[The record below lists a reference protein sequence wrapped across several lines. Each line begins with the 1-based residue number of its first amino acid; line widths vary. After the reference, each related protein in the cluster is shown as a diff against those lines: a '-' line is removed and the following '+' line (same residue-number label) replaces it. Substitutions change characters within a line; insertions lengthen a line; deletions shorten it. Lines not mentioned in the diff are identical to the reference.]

1 MSPVVAR
8 DPTLTDRIAAV
19 RARIAGAAVDPA
31 GVRLVAVTKGFGAD
45 VVRAA
50 LAAGLVDLGES
61 YVQELVAK
69 AGEIERDADQ
79 RADEAAPVAPR
90 WHAIGRLQRN
100 KVRKAAPF
108 VSLWHS
114 VDRLSLGA
122 EIARWAPGA
131 AVLVQVNTS
140 GEEAKGGCPPAMAA
154 GLVDGLVDLGLDV
167 QGLMTIAPAGP
178 PEEAARPAFHTA
190 RELRDR
196 LGLSELSMGMS
207 GDLEVAL
214 SEGATL
220 VRVGSALFGPL
231 SAWRR
236 GATLEFTSGRWRTHG
251 IDVAQGDAL
260 PGARPRRRIRR
271 LRCDR

>member
-1 MSPVVAR
+1 MTPTMPR
-8 DPTLTDRIAAV
+8 DLTLAERLDAV
-19 RARIAGAAVDPA
+19 RARIASAAPDPDR
-31 GVRLVAVTKGFGAD
+31 VRLVAVTKGFGAD

-69 AGEIERDADQ
+69 ASEIDGDV
-79 RADEAAPVAPR
+79 EAGTVPEPR

-108 VSLWHS
+108 VTLWHS

-140 GEEAKGGCPPAMAA
+140 GEQSKAGCAPPMAA
-154 GLVDGLVDLGLDV
+154 GLVEGLVDLGLDV
-167 QGLMTIAPAGP
+167 RGLMTIAPAGP
-178 PEEAARPAFHTA
+178 PEVARPAFHAA

-196 LGLSELSMGMS
+196 LGLSELSMGMT

-214 SEGATL
+214 REGATL
-220 VRVGSALFGPL
+220 VRVGSGLFGP
-231 SAWRR
+231 RPTV
-236 GATLEFTSGRWRTHG
+236 G
-251 IDVAQGDAL
+251 
-260 PGARPRRRIRR
+260 GARH
-271 LRCDR
+271 

>member
-1 MSPVVAR
+1 MPR
-8 DPTLTDRIAAV
+8 DLTLADRLAAVRQRIAA
-19 RARIAGAAVDPA
+19 AAAAPDR
-31 GVRLVAVTKGFGAD
+31 VRLVAVTKGFGVD
-45 VVRAA
+45 VARSA
-50 LAAGLVDLGES
+50 LAAGLTDLGES

-69 AGEIERDADQ
+69 AAEIERASGTGTEA
-79 RADEAAPVAPR
+79 RAGAVPR

-108 VSLWHS
+108 VALWHS

-140 GEEAKGGCPPAMAA
+140 GEQAKGGCTPPMAP

-167 QGLMTIAPAGP
+167 QGLMTIAPTGP
-178 PEEAARPAFHTA
+178 PEGARPAFHAA
-190 RELRDR
+190 RGLRDR
-196 LGLSELSMGMS
+196 LGLSELSMGMT

-220 VRVGSALFGPL
+220 VRVGSGLFGP
-231 SAWRR
+231 RP
-236 GATLEFTSGRWRTHG
+236 G
-251 IDVAQGDAL
+251 GD
-260 PGARPRRRIRR
+260 GARH
-271 LRCDR
+271 

>member
-1 MSPVVAR
+1 MAR
-8 DPTLTDRIAAV
+8 DLTLGDRLAVIRERIAA
-19 RARIAGAAVDPA
+19 AAAEPDE
-31 GVRLVAVTKGFGAD
+31 VRLVAVTKGFGVD
-45 VVRAA
+45 VVTAA

-69 AGEIERDADQ
+69 ATAVEREDDLFHDPDQ
-79 RADEAAPVAPR
+79 APGRGDGGDPTEGAALPAPR

-108 VSLWHS
+108 VTLWHS
-114 VDRLSLGA
+114 VDRLSLGV

-140 GEEAKGGCPPAMAA
+140 GEDAKGGCPPAMAA
-154 GLVDGLVDLGLDV
+154 GVVEGLVDLGLDV

-178 PEEAARPAFHTA
+178 PEVARPAFHAA

-196 LGLSELSMGMS
+196 LGLSELSMGMT

-220 VRVGSALFGPL
+220 VRVGSGLFGP
-231 SAWRR
+231 RP
-236 GATLEFTSGRWRTHG
+236 GGG
-251 IDVAQGDAL
+251 
-260 PGARPRRRIRR
+260 GARH
-271 LRCDR
+271 

>member
-1 MSPVVAR
+1 MPR
-8 DPTLTDRIAAV
+8 DRTLADRLGAVRDRIASTAP
-19 RARIAGAAVDPA
+19 RPDH
-31 GVRLVAVTKGFGAD
+31 VRLVAVTKGFGAD

-50 LAAGLVDLGES
+50 LAEGLVDLGES

-69 AGEIERDADQ
+69 ATEIEAGLDDGGEGALG
-79 RADEAAPVAPR
+79 DELGGGPPVLPR

-100 KVRKAAPF
+100 KVRRAAPF
-108 VSLWHS
+108 VTLWHS

-140 GEEAKGGCPPAMAA
+140 GEESKGGCAPAMAA
-154 GLVDGLVDLGLDV
+154 GLVEGLVDLGLDV

-178 PEEAARPAFHTA
+178 PDVARPAFHAA

-196 LGLSELSMGMS
+196 LGLPELSMGMT

-214 SEGATL
+214 REGATI
-220 VRVGSALFGPL
+220 VRVGSGLFGP
-231 SAWRR
+231 RPV
-236 GATLEFTSGRWRTHG
+236 GG
-251 IDVAQGDAL
+251 
-260 PGARPRRRIRR
+260 GARH
-271 LRCDR
+271 